1 MSGKRYTSGE
11 IATAAGV
18 TVRTIQHYDNIG
30 LLPSTGRTDG
40 GRRYYTQDDLVRLEQ
55 IVFYKSLDF
64 PLDQIKE
71 RLLLEPGKTELLTML
86 EEQRLLL
93 LQRMEHLHTSFATI
107 GIMSEMIESDRQP
120 PFALLLRFLSAL
132 PGDDVFSRAPQLLT
146 EEQREAL
153 SPRFQD
159 VEPVQAF
166 YHRWKE
172 ALIEAAVLVHEN
184 APPDSTAAQ
193 DLARRW
199 WNAIL
204 SLTGGD
210 MDLIEQLSQLGLK
223 DQMGTGDDELMDSA
237 SRYVEAAFGLFSA
250 NGGPHPDLDG
260 NSAGGDDD
268 DRAERP
274 DETVR

>member
-184 APPDSTAAQ
+184 APPDSAAAQ

-210 MDLIEQLSQLGLK
+210 MDLIEQLSQLGLE
-223 DQMGTGDDELMDSA
+223 DQMGTGDDELMNSA

-250 NGGPHPDLDG
+250 SGGPCPEPDG
-260 NSAGGDDD
+260 SSAGGDDD
-268 DRAERP
+268 GRAERP

>member
-166 YHRWKE
+166 YHRWKD

-184 APPDSTAAQ
+184 APPDSAAAQ

-250 NGGPHPDLDG
+250 NGGPRPAPDG
-260 NSAGGDDD
+260 SSAGGDDD

>member
-107 GIMSEMIESDRQP
+107 GIMSEMIESDKQP

-159 VEPVQAF
+159 IEPVQAF

-172 ALIEAAVLVHEN
+172 VLIEATVLVHEN
-184 APPDSTAAQ
+184 APPDSAAAQ

-210 MDLIEQLSQLGLK
+210 MDLIEQLSQLGLE

-237 SRYVEAAFGLFSA
+237 SSYVEAAFGLFSA
-250 NGGPHPDLDG
+250 SGGPHPEPDG
-260 NSAGGDDD
+260 SSAGGDDD
-268 DRAERP
+268 DRVERP

>member
-71 RLLLEPGKTELLTML
+71 RLLLQPGKTELLTML

-166 YHRWKE
+166 YHRWKD

-184 APPDSTAAQ
+184 APPDSAAAQ
-193 DLARRW
+193 ELAKRW

-204 SLTGGD
+204 SLTSGD

-237 SRYVEAAFGLFSA
+237 SRYMEAAFGLFSA
-250 NGGPHPDLDG
+250 NGGPPPDPDG

>member
-184 APPDSTAAQ
+184 APPDSAAAQ

-223 DQMGTGDDELMDSA
+223 DQMGTGDDELMDSG
-237 SRYVEAAFGLFSA
+237 SCYVEASFGRFSA
-250 NGGPHPDLDG
+250 NGGPRAERDG
-260 NSAGGDDD
+260 SSAGGDDD

>member
-107 GIMSEMIESDRQP
+107 GIMSEMIESDKQP
-120 PFALLLRFLSAL
+120 PLALLLRFLSAL

-159 VEPVQAF
+159 IEPVQAF

-172 ALIEAAVLVHEN
+172 VLIEAAVLVHEN
-184 APPDSTAAQ
+184 APPDSAAAQ

-204 SLTGGD
+204 SLTSGD
-210 MDLIEQLSQLGLK
+210 MDLIEQLSQLGLE

-250 NGGPHPDLDG
+250 SGGPRPEPDG
-260 NSAGGDDD
+260 SSAGGDDD
-268 DRAERP
+268 DRVERP

>member
-107 GIMSEMIESDRQP
+107 GIMSEMIEFDKQP
-120 PFALLLRFLSAL
+120 PLALLLRFLSAL

-159 VEPVQAF
+159 IEPVQAF

-172 ALIEAAVLVHEN
+172 ALIEATVLVHEN
-184 APPDSTAAQ
+184 APPDSAAAQ

-204 SLTGGD
+204 SLTSGD
-210 MDLIEQLSQLGLK
+210 MDLIEQLSQLGLE

-237 SRYVEAAFGLFSA
+237 SSYVEAAFGLFSA
-250 NGGPHPDLDG
+250 SGGPRPEPDG
-260 NSAGGDDD
+260 SSAGGDDD
-268 DRAERP
+268 DRVERP

>member
-64 PLDQIKE
+64 RLDQIKE

-184 APPDSTAAQ
+184 APPDSAAAQ

-210 MDLIEQLSQLGLK
+210 MDLIEQLSQLGLE

-250 NGGPHPDLDG
+250 SGGPCPEPDG
-260 NSAGGDDD
+260 SSAGGDDD

>member
-184 APPDSTAAQ
+184 APPDSAAAQ
-193 DLARRW
+193 DLVRRW

-250 NGGPHPDLDG
+250 NGGPRPKPDG
-260 NSAGGDDD
+260 SSAEGDDD

>member
-71 RLLLEPGKTELLTML
+71 RLLHEPGKTELLTML
-86 EEQRLLL
+86 
-93 LQRMEHLHTSFATI
+93 TSFATI

-166 YHRWKE
+166 YHRWKD

-184 APPDSTAAQ
+184 APPDSAAAQ

-250 NGGPHPDLDG
+250 NGGPRPEPDG
-260 NSAGGDDD
+260 SSAGGDDD